1 MPSLWGAMAFRV
13 QLMPQTVQ
21 VLSCCQ
27 ATVRERVLHELGA
40 VFSGPMLGIRSPG
53 GQERCDAFLLPSGF
67 RVRYAVDHEHGLAH
81 LLELQGPEEAS

>member
-1 MPSLWGAMAFRV
+1 MAFRL

-21 VLSCCQ
+21 VLSCCE

-40 VFSGPMLGIRSPG
+40 VFSGPMLEKQRPG
-53 GQERCDAFLLPSGF
+53 GPESRGACLLPSGF

-81 LLELQGPEEAS
+81 LLELRGPEEEQSAGTP